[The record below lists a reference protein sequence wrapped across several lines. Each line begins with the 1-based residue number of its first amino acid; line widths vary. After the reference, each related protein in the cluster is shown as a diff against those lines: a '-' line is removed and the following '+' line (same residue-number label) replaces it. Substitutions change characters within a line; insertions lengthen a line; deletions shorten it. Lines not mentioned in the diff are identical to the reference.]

1 MHWHALKNLES
12 ALGPPQVGTLL
23 ATQAGQRRFRGW
35 RQVLAAQMG
44 RSLVY
49 LGCLG
54 SLLLAGCIV
63 PAPVDDGVQAVPPIV
78 LIKKEK
84 LDPKLL
90 EPVLISRASEDGRGF
105 SARSAVVTAGGVASL
120 NYYWYYDFDPTDG
133 GNLDKYS
140 ICGNQDQCTVFP
152 CQLVS
157 YSQDQH
163 ELMLVVSNKPR
174 NDKPTNPHDFPEGT
188 ALDMAVWT
196 LQLEDACK

>member
-1 MHWHALKNLES
+1 MLWHASQNLERGA
-12 ALGPPQVGTLL
+12 ALQEVGTVL
-23 ATQAGQRRFRGW
+23 ATQRPRQRRCGGR
-35 RQVLAAQMG
+35 RVLSRLWALPA
-44 RSLVY
+44 LH
-49 LGCLG
+49 LGCLAM
-54 SLLLAGCIV
+54 LLLSGCIV

-90 EPVLISRASEDGRGF
+90 EPVLISRASEDGRSF
-105 SARSAVVTAGGVASL
+105 SARAAVVTAGGVGTL

-174 NDKPTNPHDFPEGT
+174 NDKPSNPHDFPDGT
-188 ALDMAVWT
+188 AFDMAVWT